1 MDALI
6 RDFVSQANDYDGGLT
21 REGQEIAHC
30 LLSAACDPDSIRRR
44 EVLVGLGHKLDGILD
59 LSDEVSDDGIL
70 QDSEDKFGV
79 MERGTEWVDYVDNLV
94 WQAVTGN
101 YDPQWWSPRHLLGFA
116 ASMSG
121 SVMAMVCICDGLD
134 CTHTHLRV
142 VKHIHKRA

>member
-44 EVLVGLGHKLDGILD
+44 KVLVALGHKLDGILD

-70 QDSEDKFGV
+70 QDSEDKFGKTIF
-79 MERGTEWVDYVDNLV
+79 R
-94 WQAVTGN
+94 
-101 YDPQWWSPRHLLGFA
+101 
-116 ASMSG
+116 
-121 SVMAMVCICDGLD
+121 
-134 CTHTHLRV
+134 
-142 VKHIHKRA
+142 

>member
-1 MDALI
+1 MGSVNAWFCAKRAEFLTMDALI

-70 QDSEDKFGV
+70 QDSEDKSGV
-79 MERGTEWVDYVDNLV
+79 MERGTE
-94 WQAVTGN
+94 
-101 YDPQWWSPRHLLGFA
+101 
-116 ASMSG
+116 
-121 SVMAMVCICDGLD
+121 
-134 CTHTHLRV
+134 
-142 VKHIHKRA
+142 